1 VVCTFP
7 LAAETAQ
14 MGRIGTGTGPIM
26 MQTTSSDPPGSTLV
40 LPNEEATRR
49 LAADVANMLEPGDFI
64 ALSGDLGAGKTTFVR
79 AMIAH
84 LANDAAIEVP
94 SPTFTLV
101 QHYDLP
107 HFRVVHADL
116 YRVAGADELAELGL
130 DEVADCVV
138 MMEWPD
144 RAGGALPQDRID
156 IAFTLAPHDGIEH
169 RIVHVGGRGAATA
182 RVDRLGAMLGFLDKA
197 GFGAAARARIAGDAS
212 TRSYERLVNGGN
224 RFILMNAPRKADG
237 PPIKRGLPYSAIAH
251 LAEDVKPFVAVANAL
266 RERGFSAPKIFRADH
281 DAGFAVVE
289 DLGTELVVA
298 GDPPLPVPERYE
310 RAVDVLIALHRHGL
324 PDVLPVTPQVDYRIP
339 PYDLDAF
346 LIEAELL
353 IDWYLPLR
361 GAPATVEARAEFLSL
376 WRDALRPALDARRTW
391 VLRDFHSPNLLW
403 LADRSGIAQIGL
415 LDFQDAVMGPEAF
428 DVASLLQ
435 DARVDVAEEL
445 EIALF
450 TRYVQARGAHDRNFE
465 ADAFG
470 RLYATLAAQ
479 RATKIL
485 GIFARLDRRDGKP
498 QYLRHL
504 PRIHAYAY
512 RALRHP
518 ALAALREWYDAR
530 VPAP

>member
-1 VVCTFP
+1 
-7 LAAETAQ
+7 
-14 MGRIGTGTGPIM
+14 MM
-26 MQTTSSDPPGSTLV
+26 MQSYASDPPGSTLM
-40 LPNEEATRR
+40 LASEEATRR
-49 LAADVANMLEPGDFI
+49 FAADVANMLEPGDFI

-107 HFRVVHADL
+107 RFRIVHADL

-130 DEVADCVV
+130 DETPDAVV
-138 MMEWPD
+138 VMEWPD

-156 IAFTLAPHDGIEH
+156 IAFTLAPHDGTEH
-169 RIVHVGGRGAATA
+169 RIIHMDGRGAATA

-197 GFGAAARARIAGDAS
+197 GLGTAARARIAGDAS
-212 TRSYERLVNGGN
+212 SRSYERLLNGGN
-224 RFILMNAPRKADG
+224 RFILMNAPRKTDG

-251 LAEDVKPFVAVANAL
+251 LAEDVKPFVAVANGL
-266 RERGFSAPKIFRADH
+266 RERGFSAPKIFFADH
-281 DAGFAVVE
+281 DAGFVVLE
-289 DLGTELVVA
+289 DLGAELLVA
-298 GDPPLPVPERYE
+298 GDPPMPIRERYE
-310 RAVDVLIALHRHGL
+310 RAVDVLIALHRHDL
-324 PDVLPVTPQVDYRIP
+324 PDVLSVAPQVEHRIP

-353 IDWYLPLR
+353 LDWYLPLR
-361 GAPATVEARAEFLSL
+361 GAPASAESRAGFLSL
-376 WRDALRPALDARRTW
+376 WREALGPALDARKTW

-403 LADRSGIAQIGL
+403 LADRSGVAQVGL
-415 LDFQDAVMGPEAF
+415 LDFQDAVMGPAAF
-428 DVASLLQ
+428 DVASLAQ
-435 DARVDVAEEL
+435 DARVDVAEKL
-445 EIALF
+445 EIALLA
-450 TRYVQARGAHDRNFE
+450 RYVEGRRAHDPDF
-465 ADAFG
+465 DAAAFASI
-470 RLYATLAAQ
+470 YATLAAQ

-504 PRIHAYAY
+504 PRIYGYAR

-518 ALAALREWYDAR
+518 ALAALSEWYEAH

>member
-1 VVCTFP
+1 
-7 LAAETAQ
+7 
-14 MGRIGTGTGPIM
+14 MM
-26 MQTTSSDPPGSTLV
+26 MQTYSSDPAGSMLV
-40 LPNEEATRR
+40 LANEEATRR
-49 LAADVANMLEPGDFI
+49 FAADVANMLEPGDFI

-107 HFRVVHADL
+107 CFRVVHADL
-116 YRVAGADELAELGL
+116 YRIAGADELAELGL
-130 DEVADCVV
+130 DEAADSVV

-144 RAGGALPQDRID
+144 RAGRALPQDRID
-156 IAFTLAPHDGIEH
+156 IAFTLTPQDGFEH
-169 RIVHVGGRGAATA
+169 RIVHMDGRGAATA

-197 GFGAAARARIAGDAS
+197 GLGAAARARIAGDAS

-224 RFILMNAPRKADG
+224 RFILMNTPRKTDG
-237 PPIKRGLPYSAIAH
+237 PPIRRGLPYSVIAH
-251 LAEDVKPFVAVANAL
+251 LAEDVKPFVAVANGL
-266 RERGFSAPKIFRADH
+266 RERGFSAPKIFLADY

-298 GDPPLPVPERYE
+298 GDPPMPIPERYE
-310 RAVDVLIALHRHGL
+310 RAVDVLIELHRHDL
-324 PDVLPVTPQVDYRIP
+324 PGVLPVSPQVEYLIP
-339 PYDLDAF
+339 TYDLDAF
-346 LIEAELL
+346 LIEVELL
-353 IDWYLPLR
+353 IDWYLPQR
-361 GAPATVEARAEFLSL
+361 GAPATAQGRREFLSL
-376 WRDALRPALDARRTW
+376 WHDALRPALDTAKTW

-403 LADRSGIAQIGL
+403 LADRPGVAQIGL
-415 LDFQDAVMGPEAF
+415 LDFQDAVMGPAAF

-435 DARVDVAEEL
+435 DARVDVPEEL

-450 TRYVQARGAHDRNFE
+450 TRYLQARRAHGRDFY
-465 ADAFG
+465 AGAFG

-485 GIFARLDRRDGKP
+485 GIFERLDRRDGKP

-504 PRIHAYAY
+504 PRIHTYVH

-518 ALAALREWYDAR
+518 ALAALRAWYDAH
-530 VPAP
+530 VPPP

>member
-1 VVCTFP
+1 MLTDPSGAPGFT
-7 LAAETAQ
+7 LALA
-14 MGRIGTGTGPIM
+14 
-26 MQTTSSDPPGSTLV
+26 
-40 LPNEEATRR
+40 NEEATRR
-49 LAADVANMLEPGDFI
+49 LAAGVANMLEPGDFI
-64 ALSGDLGAGKTTFVR
+64 ALAGDLGAGKTTFVR
-79 AMIAH
+79 AMISY

-94 SPTFTLV
+94 SPSFTLV

-107 HFRVVHADL
+107 RFRVVHADL

-130 DEVADCVV
+130 DEIADSVV
-138 MMEWPD
+138 VMEWPD
-144 RAGGALPQDRID
+144 RAGDALPKDRID
-156 IAFTLAPHDGIEH
+156 ITFTLSPRDGIEH
-169 RIVHVGGRGAATA
+169 RIVHMEGRGAATA
-182 RVDRLGAMLGFLDKA
+182 CVNRLGAMLGFLDKA

-212 TRSYERLVNGGN
+212 TRSYERLFQGGK
-224 RFILMNAPRKADG
+224 RFILMNAFRKPDG

-251 LAEDVKPFVAVANAL
+251 LAEDVTPFIAVANAL
-266 RERGFSAPKIFRADH
+266 RGRGFSAPKILAAHR
-281 DAGFAVVE
+281 DAGFLVLE

-298 GDPPLPVPERYE
+298 GDPPAPIPERYE
-310 RAVDVLIALHRHGL
+310 RAVDVLVELHRYDL
-324 PDVLPVTPQVDYRIP
+324 PDVLPVAPQVEYRIP

-346 LIEAELL
+346 LIEVELL
-353 IDWYLPLR
+353 IDWYLPHS
-361 GAPATVEARAEFLSL
+361 GAPAAAETCAEFLSL
-376 WRDALRPALDARRTW
+376 WHDALRPALDAPKTW

-403 LADRSGIAQIGL
+403 LRDRSGTAQIGL
-415 LDFQDAVMGPEAF
+415 LDFQDAVMGPAAF

-450 TRYVQARGAHDRNFE
+450 GRYVQARREHDKDFD

-504 PRIHAYAY
+504 PRIYAY
-512 RALRHP
+512 VRRALSHP
-518 ALAALREWYDAR
+518 ALAALRDWYHSR
-530 VPAP
+530 VPPP